1 MQLDAVS
8 RRRLANFRANRRA
21 LWSLRLFSFLFLLS
35 LVAEG
40 VANDRPL
47 LVWYQ
52 GQVLSPAVTAYP
64 ETRFGGEFETEAD
77 YRDPFVTDLIRNQG
91 AATVAEGQSP
101 GRILWAPIRFDHATI
116 YLMIAGTYTPMAYV
130 LLDTAW
136 FVGMMVAIWGMALG
150 GVVWKLFFYQEDNIW
165 SLAYYLGMGWFSI
178 ILLPHVLQFVNIVAF
193 VLIVCGG
200 LMYTIGAIIFGLK
213 KPNINQWWG
222 HHEIWHLFTLAGFA
236 FHFFAII
243 YKFY

>member
-1 MQLDAVS
+1 MHKYFREPVNGFTHLIGAV
-8 RRRLANFRANRRA
+8 LALAGMIWLVLVSHNDLARIIV
-21 LWSLRLFSFLFLLS
+21 SLIYGLSVIATFSASTLMHLYNGSQRVIKWL
-35 LVAEG
+35 
-40 VANDRPL
+40 
-47 LVWYQ
+47 
-52 GQVLSPAVTAYP
+52 
-64 ETRFGGEFETEAD
+64 
-77 YRDPFVTDLIRNQG
+77 
-91 AATVAEGQSP
+91 
-101 GRILWAPIRFDHATI
+101 IRFDHASI

-150 GVVWKLFFYQEDNIW
+150 GVVWKLFFYREDTIW
-165 SLAYYLGMGWFSI
+165 SLLYYLGMGWFSL
-178 ILLPHVLQFVNIVAF
+178 ILLPHVLQHVNMLAF

-236 FHFFAII
+236 FHFFAIF
-243 YKFY
+243 YKFV